1 MYLWKPTDDGRFQHG
16 DSKVVEIY
24 DDFLVNPAF
33 STSDKYLERRLDM
46 TKWDRLL
53 VALDQAFGFADRKK
67 SSVKKR
73 RQAFDEKTNEHVFII
88 EYRVVMGEHS
98 DPKKREEA
106 SIQRRAN
113 REEVNSLLRDV
124 NDRARLG
131 FPQTR

>member
-1 MYLWKPTDDGRFQHG
+1 MYLRKPTDDGRFQHG
-16 DSKVVEIY
+16 DSKVVENY
-24 DDFLVNPAF
+24 ADFLVNPAF

-88 EYRVVMGEHS
+88 EYRAVMGEHS
-98 DPKKREEA
+98 DPKKRGGGIHPTEGEP
-106 SIQRRAN
+106 RRGELA
-113 REEVNSLLRDV
+113 
-124 NDRARLG
+124 AA
-131 FPQTR
+131 